1 MAESQISN
9 EKSTNCLN
17 CTFKAVNKEELF
29 KHVRVH
35 QYDHNFR
42 IACPHC
48 PQILKHLE
56 SYRKHIKCCLKKL
69 AFTWAI
75 LVSLYPKSITYKA
88 TPNQM
93 SEVMSK

>member
-48 PQILKHLE
+48 PQILKHLT
-56 SYRKHIKCCLKKL
+56 SYRIHVKCCLKKL
-69 AFTWAI
+69 AFTTNDYDEEKTVGNTVKIWKCTTLI
-75 LVSLYPKSITYKA
+75 
-88 TPNQM
+88 
-93 SEVMSK
+93 VMKR